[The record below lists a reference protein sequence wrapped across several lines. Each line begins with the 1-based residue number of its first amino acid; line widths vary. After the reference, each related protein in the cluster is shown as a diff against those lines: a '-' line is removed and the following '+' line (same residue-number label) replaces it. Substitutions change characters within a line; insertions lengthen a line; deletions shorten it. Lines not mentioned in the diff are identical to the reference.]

1 MAEPWTQEESE
12 PAPAFGEA
20 SVVAIRRPSAQAV
33 PVVKS
38 PASGEGP
45 PALAED
51 VEEQTVESIAR
62 PELAATAPESAVEED
77 LEQAPMLL
85 RSPTPRPHWDPWAP
99 IWLRPL
105 IRLLLLDE
113 HGPMPRTVAAQVGFA
128 AVLMVL
134 QAGVDML
141 AWTLGLRWVFVDALG
156 PGGWALT
163 IGFAGL
169 ISAII
174 LIFERF
180 VITAAV
186 PMEKSPLTN
195 KGTLIRIAVVLAF
208 AMVTAI
214 PVEMM
219 IFHDVIQGRIGG
231 EVEGRRV
238 EARGQLLGE
247 VDGAEKA
254 LAEEERAARQS
265 VKLEL
270 PEVVS
275 EKVDTGDIDKQIVA
289 QKATLPTLEKAA
301 ARAVAQA
308 KAADGRLQRAKARQ
322 EATLAD
328 APASIRRARQ
338 LAVDQARASANAM
351 TQRAD
356 AAKDALAVRQRQI
369 TDLDSERSGKQTAVD
384 SENERKRKEATEEHQ
399 KSLSAISDR
408 FKERR
413 IKLDARRAEVEA
425 MTDVQLAA
433 ATKRTFQPPDGFA
446 RRWQL
451 MHQLE
456 QEDELFGWTKW
467 AVRVLFV
474 GLSLLVLASKSFF
487 HRRTRAYYLGFD
499 PMDRRIGS
507 L

>member
-1 MAEPWTQEESE
+1 MAEPWSQEESAA
-12 PAPAFGEA
+12 APAFGEA
-20 SVVAIRRPSAQAV
+20 SVVAIRR
-33 PVVKS
+33 
-38 PASGEGP
+38 ASGQVVPAVKPPTGLEGA

-51 VEEQTVESIAR
+51 EEEAAPAPSE
-62 PELAATAPESAVEED
+62 PLAHATTTSALAYDDDV
-77 LEQAPMLL
+77 EQAPTLL
-85 RSPTPRPHWDPWAP
+85 QSPTPRPHWDPWSP

-128 AVLMVL
+128 AVLMAL
-134 QAGVDML
+134 QAAVDML

-195 KGTLIRIAVVLAF
+195 KGTLIRIGVVLAF

-270 PEVVS
+270 PEVVA
-275 EKVDTGDIDKQIVA
+275 EKVDTGEIDKQVVA
-289 QKATLPTLEKAA
+289 QKATLPPLEKAA
-301 ARAVAQA
+301 SRAVALA

-322 EATLAD
+322 ETTPPDAT
-328 APASIRRARQ
+328 ASVRRARQ
-338 LAVDQARASANAM
+338 LAVDLARANANAM
-351 TQRAD
+351 KQRAD

-369 TDLDSERSGKQTAVD
+369 TDLDSERTGKQTAVD

-399 KSLSAISDR
+399 KSLTAISER

-413 IKLDARRAEVEA
+413 AKLDTRRREIEA